1 MLYLSISLAT
11 RTVRLSSVSF
21 GAVHGRTPTPY
32 ADGSQCE
39 LCFHLDVS
47 TAQIGSPPAAV
58 S

>member
-1 MLYLSISLAT
+1 MLYLPISLAT
-11 RTVRLSSVSF
+11 RAVRLRSVSF
-21 GAVHGRTPTPY
+21 GVVHERTPIPC